1 MHTIYAKN
9 KTRTE
14 ISVYVQKT
22 TVKMFTNCVN
32 SLAHLKF
39 FSFLYIFFCY
49 FLQWS
54 NVKKKPN
61 KNENYDFKLCTDLDT
76 LKKVFASHTLF

>member
-32 SLAHLKF
+32 SLAHLKI

-54 NVKKKPN
+54 NVKKKA
-61 KNENYDFKLCTDLDT
+61 KQK
-76 LKKVFASHTLF
+76 